1 MTQALIDPA
10 TGAYLAQPFHV
21 LDPLAPG
28 GVREFERRPAWI
40 ATISA
45 GRKVPAKT
53 KDGRDITIPKA
64 SDDREFYVH
73 EDVEGRAAGLLG
85 ELKAQ
90 PLGGGTFVST
100 APHRLTVA
108 FASNDLGEIL
118 SQRFTLRSATR
129 LDAYGDARSLTQIV
143 REGQGNETKV
153 RHVTHYPGSTEYAD
167 LVRQCKA
174 ETTVLFA
181 LARWT
186 GPASCEVRFPDDAY
200 GWYRLRFTSR
210 WSTQA
215 ILGKLTEIQTRVTGT
230 PTNPGNVAGIPFDLF
245 LTRMTVPGPDGSNR
259 NIPVWQLEFRPPHQV
274 TLSSGNMQR
283 LLGAGLQEG
292 AKLRLAAPVSLPE
305 DAIFDADDPTEDAMA
320 ALASASPRCDA
331 RQWEARWFALVKGT
345 PLHDADG
352 RAAFVE
358 RYTSEHYE
366 PGAAWTTS
374 LREFLE
380 TATDAEAAAFYAAT
394 IDDLGGSVVIDVSA
408 MRLTIAT
415 ETEDAAS
422 ETVEPVMASEQML
435 ADYGQLM
442 LHAARRGWDLAPWEV
457 SSPIAESVLVA
468 KGKKL
473 KTRLNASLDA
483 G

>member
-1 MTQALIDPA
+1 MTQALINPE
-10 TGAYLAQPFHV
+10 TGAYLVQPFHV

-28 GVREFERRPAWI
+28 GVREFERRPSWI

-45 GRKVPAKT
+45 GRKVAATT
-53 KDGRDITIPKA
+53 KDGGEYMIPKA
-64 SDDREFYVH
+64 SDDREFYIH
-73 EDVEGRAAGLLG
+73 EDVEGRASGLLG

-100 APHRLTVA
+100 PPHRLTVA

-118 SQRFTLRSATR
+118 SQRFTLRSASK

-153 RHVTHYPGSTEYAD
+153 RHVTHLAGSAEYAD

-230 PTNPGNVAGIPFDLF
+230 PANPGNVAGIPFDLF

-259 NIPVWQLEFRPPHQV
+259 NIPVWQLEFRPPNQV

-305 DAIFDADDPTEDAMA
+305 DALFDVDDPNEDAMA

>member
-292 AKLRLAAPVSLPE
+292 AKLRLAAPASLRE

-394 IDDLGGSVVIDVSA
+394 IDELGGSVDGPAVIDGEYAEVA
-408 MRLTIAT
+408 GG
-415 ETEDAAS
+415 EDA
-422 ETVEPVMASEQML
+422 TPPEPVMASEQML

-457 SSPIAESVLVA
+457 SAPIAEADLTA
-468 KGKKL
+468 KGKTL
-473 KTRLNASLDA
+473 KNRLSASLDA

>member
-394 IDDLGGSVVIDVSA
+394 IDELGGSVDGPAVIDGEYAEVA
-408 MRLTIAT
+408 GG
-415 ETEDAAS
+415 EDA
-422 ETVEPVMASEQML
+422 TPPEPVMASEQML

-457 SSPIAESVLVA
+457 SAPIAEADLTA

-473 KTRLNASLDA
+473 KNRLSASLDA